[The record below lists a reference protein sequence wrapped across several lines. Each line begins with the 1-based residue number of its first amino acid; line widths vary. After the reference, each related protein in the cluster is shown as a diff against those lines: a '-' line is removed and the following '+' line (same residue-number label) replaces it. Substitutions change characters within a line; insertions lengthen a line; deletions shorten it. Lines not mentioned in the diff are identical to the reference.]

1 MNYIIEGIY
10 QAFVLIVTLNPEVVD
25 ITLRTL
31 TITLSATLIASVFCI
46 PLGIYIAFN
55 DFYGRKTLISLIQ
68 TLYALPTVV
77 VGLVM
82 YMILSNNGP
91 LGFLDL
97 LFTST
102 GVMLGQVVLIL
113 PIITGLTISAL
124 SNLDSTIRDTI
135 VSLGATTGQFF
146 SSMILE
152 ARFAIMSGVIMGFS
166 RAISEVGA
174 AIMIGGNIKGHTRIL
189 TTAITL
195 ETNIGNFSLS
205 VALGI
210 ILLLIALTVTMI
222 VSRFQQS

>member
-1 MNYIIEGIY
+1 MNYIAEGVY
-10 QAFVLIVTLNPEVVD
+10 QAFVMIITLNPDVVD

-31 TITLSATLIASVFCI
+31 TITLSATLIASVICI

-55 DFYGRKTLISLIQ
+55 EFYGRKTLISVIQ

-152 ARFAIMSGVIMGFS
+152 ARFAIMSAVIMGFS

>member
-10 QAFVLIVTLNPEVVD
+10 QAFVLIITLNPEVVD
-25 ITLRTL
+25 ITIRTL
-31 TITLSATLIASVFCI
+31 TITLGATLIASVLCI

-55 DFYGRKTLISLIQ
+55 EFYGRKTLISVIQ

-146 SSMILE
+146 TSMVLE
-152 ARFAIMSGVIMGFS
+152 ARFAIMSAVIMGFS

>member
-10 QAFVLIVTLNPEVVD
+10 QAFVMIVTLNPEVVD

-31 TITLSATLIASVFCI
+31 TITLSATLIASVICI

-222 VSRFQQS
+222 ASRFQQS

>member
-10 QAFVLIVTLNPEVVD
+10 QAFVLIITLNPEVVD
-25 ITLRTL
+25 ITIRTL
-31 TITLSATLIASVFCI
+31 TITLGATLIASILCI

-55 DFYGRKTLISLIQ
+55 EFYGRKTLISVIQ

-152 ARFAIMSGVIMGFS
+152 ARFAIMSAVIMGFS